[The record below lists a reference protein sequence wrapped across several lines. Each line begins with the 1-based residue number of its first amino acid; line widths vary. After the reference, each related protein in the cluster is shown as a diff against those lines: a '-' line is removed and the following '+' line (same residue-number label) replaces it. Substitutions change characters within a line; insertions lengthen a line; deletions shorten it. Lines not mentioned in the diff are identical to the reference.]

1 MRKRGA
7 RGRRLNSNLI
17 SVTGA
22 VADLLRVFFPAA
34 LGTAVALEALVALDS
49 EESLETFE
57 EVSLVTVASVAEVEV
72 VVFDDFF
79 PIVMYVKCDLK
90 YQNINFCIFWLE
102 IVNFEKF
109 LRNPIPELDRIF

>member
-1 MRKRGA
+1 MMRKRGA

-17 SVTGA
+17 SVTG
-22 VADLLRVFFPAA
+22 VDTDLLRVFFPAA

-57 EVSLVTVASVAEVEV
+57 VSLVTVASVAEVE

-109 LRNPIPELDRIF
+109 LRNPISELHRIF